1 MQRLEGD
8 YATEPAMQINPEVVC
23 GFVVLT
29 MHHSQKIE
37 NRKSGEPGL
46 FMVGL
51 VLKEAQQERF
61 TTLTDTLKRAIQL
74 RE

>member
-1 MQRLEGD
+1 
-8 YATEPAMQINPEVVC
+8 MQINPEVVC

-46 FMVGL
+46 FTVGF
-51 VLKEAQQERF
+51 VSKEVQQERLI
-61 TTLTDTLKRAIQL
+61 TLTDPLKRAIQL